1 MSKRLSKPYK
11 IMRKLKM
18 LGLGLLLVGA
28 SALSSC
34 SVTVPVTAT
43 SNPVGSKVGIA
54 KSQQILFFFP
64 DGGDL
69 SIQTAAKQGGISKIS
84 TVDFKRTM
92 VFLNFVTAY
101 ETIVTGE

>member
-1 MSKRLSKPYK
+1 
-11 IMRKLKM
+11 MRKFKNLV
-18 LGLGLLLVGA
+18 LGLALIGA
-28 SALSSC
+28 TVLSSC

-54 KSQQILFFFP
+54 KATQTLGFFL

-69 SIQTAAKQGGISKIS
+69 SIQTAAKNGGIKKIS
-84 TVDFKRTM
+84 TVDFKRTL
-92 VFLNFVTAY
+92 VFLYAVQNF

>member
-1 MSKRLSKPYK
+1 
-11 IMRKLKM
+11 MRKFKNLAIA
-18 LGLGLLLVGA
+18 LAITSVA
-28 SALSSC
+28 FLSSC

-54 KSQQILFFFP
+54 KSTQTLGFFF

-69 SIQTAAKQGGISKIS
+69 SIKSAAKNGGISKIS
-84 TVDFKRTM
+84 TVDFKSSL
-92 VFLNFVTAY
+92 VFLYLIRSY